1 MDARAKQRS
10 EIHVLSYA
18 PSYERCSVGG
28 FGWFWT
34 SEDLIESLSKL
45 LTDEPSEF
53 TTRDYRI
60 TTLRFPEGTTEGEI
74 ATFMDGAEALNVVD
88 PPDPSSE
95 VTKAFEAWRLS
106 RKTREWVL
114 IVKRT
119 EISYHE
125 EIVRAPADWDA
136 RQVAEKGA
144 ARFWDDGG
152 FDNGPDDVEDEEW
165 AEPRTADKTGVTDD
179 GVTLTDDGVTL

>member
-1 MDARAKQRS
+1 MGTV
-10 EIHVLSYA
+10 EGVNVYVLSYA

-28 FGWFWT
+28 FDWYPT
-34 SEDLIESLSKL
+34 SDALMKGLS
-45 LTDEPSEF
+45 DWIGVEPREF
-53 TTRDYRI
+53 VARDYRI
-60 TTLRFPEGTTEGEI
+60 MTLQFPEGTSMEEI
-74 ATFMDGAEALNVVD
+74 AEFMDTAEALNVVD

-119 EISYHE
+119 EVSYHE

-152 FDNGPDDVEDEEW
+152 FGNGPDEVEDEEW
-165 AEPRTADKTGVTDD
+165 AEPRTADKTGVTDN
-179 GVTLTDDGVTL
+179 GVTL